1 MEMNQKTNFETVKNE
16 HYQAMLSHLD
26 GALQNWNNFSRLDRF
41 EYAYKSLELAKN
53 YVCSVRG
60 VAPEKI
66 STALEVMP
74 YFGYCHSV
82 KTANDSTR
90 VVTTL
95 SIPQLLSAFKAPPE
109 MIMKASLHEMTH
121 ACDEILLNTGH
132 FENAPPAEFSPG
144 NEFFHP
150 GYYHEI
156 SQNYNNFG
164 IAWLGNVNEIRAD
177 EVGNIVTIDLLQDLA
192 SYHQDNSFYQLR
204 ADGFRNFAERQIA
217 REYAAE
223 VELKEWKA
231 ELYKKY
237 LPEGETSYPIIDDSI
252 TFGEIE
258 QPTHS
263 FVSIEK
269 LRSVA
274 NQNEELFKT
283 PGFVVSELQG
293 LSTTKELSAYPEIDK
308 QFTQTNSECVSEVDR
323 VIIPIT
329 TMDFLSCSL
338 AMEMN

>member
-1 MEMNQKTNFETVKNE
+1 MELNQKTNFKTVRNE
-16 HYQAMLSHLD
+16 HYQALLSHLD

-41 EYAYKSLELAKN
+41 EYSYKCLELAKN
-53 YVCSVRG
+53 YICSVRG
-60 VAPEKI
+60 VDPKKI
-66 STALEVMP
+66 SIALEVMP
-74 YFGYCHSV
+74 SFGYCHSV
-82 KTANDSTR
+82 KTENNSTMAI
-90 VVTTL
+90 TTL
-95 SIPQLLSAFKAPPE
+95 SISQILSAFKAPPE
-109 MIMKASLHEMTH
+109 MIMKGALHEIAH

-132 FENAPPAEFSPG
+132 LENAPPPEFKPG

-150 GYYHEI
+150 GYYSEI
-156 SQNYNNFG
+156 AQSYRNFG
-164 IAWLGNVNEIRAD
+164 IAWLGNIDEIRAD
-177 EVGNIVTIDLLQDLA
+177 EISNSTIIDLLQDLA
-192 SYHQDNSFYQLR
+192 YQHQEDGFYQLR
-204 ADGFRNFAERQIA
+204 ADGFRNFAERQMA
-217 REYAAE
+217 REYSAE
-223 VELKEWKA
+223 IELKEWKA

-258 QPTHS
+258 QPSHRFIT
-263 FVSIEK
+263 IES

-293 LSTTKELSAYPEIDK
+293 LRSTQELSAYPEIEQ

-323 VIIPIT
+323 AIIPIT